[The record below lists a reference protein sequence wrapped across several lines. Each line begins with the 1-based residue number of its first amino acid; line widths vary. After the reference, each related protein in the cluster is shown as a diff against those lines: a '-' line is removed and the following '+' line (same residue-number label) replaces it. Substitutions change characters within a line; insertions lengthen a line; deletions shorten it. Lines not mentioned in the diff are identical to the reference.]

1 MAIVDYCDIVGS
13 MRGFLQI
20 QFFAYVSGYVAS
32 YIFYFVFFP
41 QIPNMS
47 LLFIYDHRER
57 KTDTFPLEMFYKK
70 IHFSPIPNHKYAVKS
85 WKDKRLLRK
94 RYRSIAETFVNLK
107 NKKGNRKLHLLK
119 LDRKQMAIVDYCDIV
134 GSMRG
139 FLQIEFFANVSV
151 MLQVTFSNVVFSAD
165 SEYVLTFYIRP
176 PRTKYRH
183 ISVGDFYKKIHFSPI
198 PNHKYAVKS
207 WKDKR
212 LLRKRYRSIAETFVN
227 LKNKKGNRK
236 LHLPKWDRKQMA
248 IVDYCDIVGSMRGF
262 LQIQFFAYV
271 SVMLQVTFS
280 ILFLFRRF
288 RICPYFLYTTT
299 ENDIPTHFRW
309 RFLQKKNFS
318 PIPNHKYAV
327 KSWKDKR
334 LLRKR
339 YRSIAETF
347 VKT

>member
-20 QFFAYVSGYVAS
+20 QFFAY
-32 YIFYFVFFP
+32 
-41 QIPNMS
+41 
-47 LLFIYDHRER
+47 
-57 KTDTFPLEMFYKK
+57 
-70 IHFSPIPNHKYAVKS
+70 
-85 WKDKRLLRK
+85 
-94 RYRSIAETFVNLK
+94 
-107 NKKGNRKLHLLK
+107 
-119 LDRKQMAIVDYCDIV
+119 
-134 GSMRG
+134 
-139 FLQIEFFANVSV
+139 VSV

-236 LHLPKWDRKQMA
+236 LHLPKWDRKKMA

-280 ILFLFRRF
+280 NVVFSADSEYVLTFYIRPPRTKYRHISVGDF
-288 RICPYFLYTTT
+288 Y
-299 ENDIPTHFRW
+299 
-309 RFLQKKNFS
+309 KKIHFS

-347 VKT
+347 VNLKNKKGNRKLHLPKIRSKKNGDSRLLWHSWLNQGIFANTIFRLCFGYVASYIF